1 MLNKFTIIIALRYF
15 RAKKNEKFVSI
26 ISGISFI
33 GITIGVAALIVVMSV
48 MNGFHIELTKNI
60 IGLNGDISITSIGK
74 TIPDKEKIIAA
85 VIKQD
90 FVNKLSPIVSGQALA
105 LGTKTNSGVLIKG
118 VELVDLKHKGEILT
132 NVFEGS
138 FEDYEG
144 TNAVAVGFEL
154 AHNLGISVGSKLK
167 LISPNVISTA
177 FGTMPR
183 SKDFTVVAIFSSG
196 MYDYDSATMLM
207 PIGAAQKFLSLGN
220 EINLIEIN
228 VKDPESAKI
237 DAQLLQKE
245 LGFGV
250 RVSSW
255 MDNNQQFLKALA
267 VERTAMFTILSL
279 IIIVAAFNIVS
290 SLFMI
295 VKDKTKDIA
304 ILKTMGASVR
314 QIMFIFIINGL
325 LIGFI
330 GTFLGVSFG
339 LAISY
344 NIENIRL
351 FLERISGTKIFDSA
365 IYFLYSLPSVVRI
378 SDVIIVGS
386 LSLILSLLATI
397 YPSFKAA
404 KLNPVEAMRYE

>member
-1 MLNKFTIIIALRYF
+1 MLDKFTIIVALRYF

-26 ISGISFI
+26 ISGISLV

-48 MNGFHIELTKNI
+48 MNGFHIELTGNI
-60 IGLNGDISITSIGK
+60 IGLNGDISVTSIGK
-74 TIPDKEKIIAA
+74 TIPDQQKIIAD
-85 VIKQD
+85 ITKQN
-90 FVNKLSPIVSGQALA
+90 FVKKVSPIVAGQALA
-105 LGTKTNSGVLIKG
+105 LGVKTNSGVLIKG
-118 VELVDLKHKGEILT
+118 IDLIDLKNKGEILT

-144 TNAVAVGFEL
+144 TNSVAVGFEL
-154 AHNLGISVGSKLK
+154 AHNLGIFVGSKIK

-183 SKDFTVVAIFSSG
+183 SKDFKVVAIFSSG
-196 MYDYDSATMLM
+196 LYDYDSATMLM
-207 PIGAAQKFLSLGN
+207 PIGAAQKFLSMGN
-220 EINLIEIN
+220 EINLIEVN
-228 VKDPESAKI
+228 VENQELAKI

-245 LGFGV
+245 LGSNV

-255 MDNNQQFLKALA
+255 MDNNQPFLKALA
-267 VERTAMFTILSL
+267 IERTAMFTILSL

-304 ILKTMGASVR
+304 ILKTMGASVH
-314 QIMFIFIINGL
+314 QIMVIFIINGL

-330 GTFLGVSFG
+330 GTLLGVSFG
-339 LAISY
+339 LVISY

-404 KLNPVEAMRYE
+404 KLNPIEAMRYE

>member
-1 MLNKFTIIIALRYF
+1 MLNKFTIIVAFRYF

-26 ISGISFI
+26 ISGVSLF
-33 GITIGVAALIVVMSV
+33 GITIGVATLIVVMSV

-60 IGLNGDISITSIGK
+60 IGLNGDISITPIGK
-74 TIPDKEKIIAA
+74 TIDDQEKIIAA
-85 VIKQD
+85 ITKKA
-90 FVNKLSPIVSGQALA
+90 FVKKLSPIVAGQALA
-105 LGTKTNSGVLIKG
+105 IGTKTNSGVLIKG
-118 VELVDLKHKGEILT
+118 IDLVDLKNKGEIVS
-132 NVFEGS
+132 NVFSGS

-154 AHNLGISVGSKLK
+154 AHNLGISVGSKIK

-183 SKDFTVVAIFSSG
+183 SKDFNVVAVFSSG

-207 PIGAAQKFLSLGN
+207 PIAAAQKFLSLGN

-228 VKDPESAKI
+228 VQDPESAKI
-237 DAQLLQKE
+237 DAKLLQKE
-245 LGFGV
+245 LGNHL

-267 VERTAMFTILSL
+267 IERTAMFTILSL

-304 ILKTMGASVR
+304 ILKTMGSSVH
-314 QIMFIFIINGL
+314 QIMCIFIINGL
-325 LIGFI
+325 FIGFI
-330 GTFLGVSFG
+330 GTILGILFG
-339 LAISY
+339 LIISY

-378 SDVIIVGS
+378 SDVMIVGC
-386 LSLILSLLATI
+386 LSLILSLIATI

-404 KLNPVEAMRYE
+404 KLNPIEAMRYE

>member
-1 MLNKFTIIIALRYF
+1 
-15 RAKKNEKFVSI
+15 
-26 ISGISFI
+26 
-33 GITIGVAALIVVMSV
+33 
-48 MNGFHIELTKNI
+48 
-60 IGLNGDISITSIGK
+60 
-74 TIPDKEKIIAA
+74 
-85 VIKQD
+85 
-90 FVNKLSPIVSGQALA
+90 
-105 LGTKTNSGVLIKG
+105 
-118 VELVDLKHKGEILT
+118 
-132 NVFEGS
+132 
-138 FEDYEG
+138 
-144 TNAVAVGFEL
+144 
-154 AHNLGISVGSKLK
+154 
-167 LISPNVISTA
+167 
-177 FGTMPR
+177 MPR

-245 LGFGV
+245 LGSNV

-267 VERTAMFTILSL
+267 IERTAMFTILSL

>member
-74 TIPDKEKIIAA
+74 TIADKEKIIAA
-85 VIKQD
+85 TTKQD
-90 FVNKLSPIVSGQALA
+90 FVKKLSPIVSGQALA

-245 LGFGV
+245 LGSGV

-267 VERTAMFTILSL
+267 IERTAMFTILSL